1 MLEQKTSIEVGA
13 NQSSTQRV
21 RPMPP
26 CECADK
32 ISSTASAE
40 FSDTKVLNVVTQSR
54 VPDLRCR
61 HRYWGRV
68 RRRIA
73 RGRWLFR
80 AFDLGGQARLI
91 VSIFY
96 ELGGRIGSRLL
107 DCFDLAIGGVR
118 LWNR

>member
-1 MLEQKTSIEVGA
+1 MGHRLHAVGFFA
-13 NQSSTQRV
+13 LCI
-21 RPMPP
+21 P
-26 CECADK
+26 
-32 ISSTASAE
+32 
-40 FSDTKVLNVVTQSR
+40 

-107 DCFDLAIGGVR
+107 DGFDLAIGGVGVLDLR
-118 LWNR
+118 VECFGLERRSDQGRNAR